1 MADKVVNKFKI
12 GVSGATINVV
22 AESSNF
28 AHSASVATV
37 AVGLADTISNY
48 PLTLGAQT
56 GSVNINTKGNVTLES
71 FSKHVNIEA
80 KQSIQLKPTN
90 KIIFD
95 TGRREDATGDNE
107 GIIEVQNDDNKDWA
121 SFKINS
127 RNLDLRCH
135 DHGGIALQIAGE
147 DKTNFENKVK
157 FESDR
162 ITPIGAT
169 KEYCGEGGKG
179 LEFGTFNNEH
189 TSLYTGDYRFK
200 GDAMVYGVTRYAP
213 EPSGSGKIDYPTQSD
228 DFKDV
233 IDINTPKA
241 TWNDII
247 SAATV
252 CKRLDETVQV
262 KVAEA
267 VVSGQ
272 VDPSIFDVF
281 VTRSEVDDVVASA
294 ISEAH
299 IDLTGYAKEQRVLDQ
314 HYVNSLP
321 DTLQY
326 LKMGKTKG
334 NFAIDVK
341 GKYTY
346 ELTGP
351 KSATTVDEFG
361 NLHERGDRVINYS
374 NEDFY
379 LNPRKVYY
387 KAGMETYFA
396 DGTSAH
402 TDDIVYTPECNL
414 HFNLPEGAYN
424 AHEME
429 SDSTS
434 FYEDPTKFLYKGTR
448 NVSIK
453 YGETTPIKKK
463 ETIDPSTLSPEEI
476 AYYESQVPVYDEDG
490 KLIAG
495 WEKTPA
501 WTKTTLWTQNEINI
515 NLETD
520 SKIKFDGK
528 KIETVWSY
536 DDVDHKMD
544 DILLATN
551 TLSTDANEVIFEQK
565 ISKNGDRSGQ
575 DTELVYSFSNN
586 VADPEKVADVE
597 AFKTNYREKHKG
609 TTKTDAELE
618 AMYDAFL
625 AEGPSYEVRVKIS
638 TLLGLVARVEALEAR
653 LATLEGENN

>member
-22 AESSNF
+22 AESANF
-28 AHSASVATV
+28 ANSASVATV

-71 FSKHVNIEA
+71 FSKHVNVEA

-95 TGRREDATGDNE
+95 TGRREVATGDNE
-107 GIIEVQNDDNKDWA
+107 GIIEVQNDDTKDWA
-121 SFKINS
+121 SVKIKS
-127 RNLDLRCH
+127 RNLDLRCN

-213 EPSGSGKIDYPTQSD
+213 EPTSSGKIDYPTQPD

-241 TWNDII
+241 TWIDII

-299 IDLTGYAKEQRVLDQ
+299 IDLTGYAKEQWVLDQ

-387 KAGMETYFA
+387 KAGVETYFA

-424 AHEME
+424 AHEIE
-429 SDSTS
+429 SGATS
-434 FYEDPTKFLYKGTR
+434 FYEDPSKFLYKGTK

-463 ETIDPSTLSPEEI
+463 EVLDPSTLSSEEI

-490 KLIAG
+490 KLISG
-495 WEKTPA
+495 WEKVNV

-586 VADPEKVADVE
+586 VADPEKVPDFD
-597 AFKTNYREKHKG
+597 AFKANYNSKHTPKS
-609 TTKTDAELE
+609 DEELHE
-618 AMYDAFL
+618 MYDAFL

-653 LATLEGENN
+653 LAALEGENN

>member
-1 MADKVVNKFKI
+1 M
-12 GVSGATINVV
+12 
-22 AESSNF
+22 
-28 AHSASVATV
+28 
-37 AVGLADTISNY
+37 
-48 PLTLGAQT
+48 
-56 GSVNINTKGNVTLES
+56 
-71 FSKHVNIEA
+71 
-80 KQSIQLKPTN
+80 
-90 KIIFD
+90 
-95 TGRREDATGDNE
+95 
-107 GIIEVQNDDNKDWA
+107 
-121 SFKINS
+121 
-127 RNLDLRCH
+127 
-135 DHGGIALQIAGE
+135 
-147 DKTNFENKVK
+147 
-157 FESDR
+157 
-162 ITPIGAT
+162 
-169 KEYCGEGGKG
+169 
-179 LEFGTFNNEH
+179 
-189 TSLYTGDYRFK
+189 
-200 GDAMVYGVTRYAP
+200 
-213 EPSGSGKIDYPTQSD
+213 
-228 DFKDV
+228 
-233 IDINTPKA
+233 
-241 TWNDII
+241 
-247 SAATV
+247 
-252 CKRLDETVQV
+252 
-262 KVAEA
+262 AEA

-272 VDPSIFDVF
+272 VDPGIFDVF

-299 IDLTGYAKEQRVLDQ
+299 IDLTGYAKEQWVLDQ

-387 KAGMETYFA
+387 KAGVETYFA

-424 AHEME
+424 AHEIE
-429 SDSTS
+429 SGATS
-434 FYEDPTKFLYKGTR
+434 FYEDPTKFLYKGTK

-463 ETIDPSTLSPEEI
+463 EVLDPSTLSPEEI

-490 KLIAG
+490 KLISG
-495 WEKTPA
+495 WEKVNV

-597 AFKTNYREKHKG
+597 AFKANYRDKHKG

-618 AMYDAFL
+618 AMYDAFI

-638 TLLGLVARVEALEAR
+638 TLGLVARVEALEAR
-653 LATLEGENN
+653 LAALEGENN